1 MQENVCPTMFGL
13 LDVCSLLVQNQCGAM
28 DSLPIND
35 TFICNDQEIYILLML
50 DLTIMHGVPMKSR
63 KELVFLFMV
72 CTQYQLLLTGI
83 IR

>member
-1 MQENVCPTMFGL
+1 MQKNVCSTMFGL
-13 LDVCSLLVQNQCGAM
+13 LDVSQLVQNQYSAM

-35 TFICNDQEIYILLML
+35 TFICNDQEIYILLLL
-50 DLTIMHGVPMKSR
+50 DLTIMQGVLMKSP

-72 CTQYQLLLTGI
+72 YTQYQLLLTGI